1 MIIIQIYLFF
11 VLLYFLYQGIKWL
24 PKIVSHPFKLF
35 GKSIENL
42 NRTISAFEKEKYNN
56 YSKKEKFLACFE
68 LIIQIICWTIIVLLL
83 YSLF

>member
-35 GKSIENL
+35 GKSMESL

-56 YSKKEKFLACFE
+56 YSKKEKFLVCSE